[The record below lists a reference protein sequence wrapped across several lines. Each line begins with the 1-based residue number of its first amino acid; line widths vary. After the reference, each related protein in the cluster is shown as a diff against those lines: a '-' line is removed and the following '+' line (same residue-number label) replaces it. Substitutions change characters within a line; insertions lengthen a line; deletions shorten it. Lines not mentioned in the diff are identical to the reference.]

1 MKIDNKEVQ
10 HLKQLLQ
17 DNANAAEEQAERERQ
32 AELAKREA
40 EERARQEEEEAR
52 AMEAAR
58 LRREEE
64 ERRIQEL
71 SRMELERQR
80 LRQKERERA
89 EAERI
94 VAEKKKAR
102 EDAIVDEFLKEHGF
116 KDVNEM
122 IKIPSGFMRS
132 RKCSALHLAVE
143 LNDPDVV
150 SLLVQRGA
158 DIRAKNGKGKI
169 PFDIAQKL
177 GQENPDSK
185 ELLEVL
191 RVK

>member
-10 HLKQLLQ
+10 QLRQLLQ
-17 DNANAAEEQAERERQ
+17 DNANVAEEQAERERQ

-40 EERARQEEEEAR
+40 EERAQREEEER
-52 AMEAAR
+52 AAEEAR
-58 LRREEE
+58 LKAREAE

-80 LRQKERERA
+80 VRQKERERE

-94 VAEKKKAR
+94 AAAKKKAR
-102 EDAIVDEFLKEHGF
+102 EDAIVQDFLEKNGF
-116 KDVNEM
+116 KDINEI

-132 RKCSALHLAVE
+132 RKSTPLHVAVE

-150 SLLVQRGA
+150 SFLVQRGA
-158 DIRAKNGKGKI
+158 DINAKNNKGKI
-169 PFDIAQKL
+169 PYDIAHKL
-177 GQENPDSK
+177 GQENPHSK
-185 ELLEVL
+185 ELLELL

>member
-32 AELAKREA
+32 AELAKQEA
-40 EERARQEEEEAR
+40 EERARQAEEERAAEEAR
-52 AMEAAR
+52 I
-58 LRREEE
+58 RRDEE

-94 VAEKKKAR
+94 AAEKKNAR
-102 EDAIVDEFLKEHGF
+102 ENAVVDEFLLKHGF
-116 KDVNEM
+116 KDINEQ

-150 SLLVQRGA
+150 SLLVERGA
-158 DIRAKNGKGKI
+158 DIHAKNSKGKI

-177 GQENPDSK
+177 GQENPHSQ
-185 ELLEVL
+185 ELLELL

>member
-1 MKIDNKEVQ
+1 MKIDNKEVAQ
-10 HLKQLLQ
+10 LKQLLQ
-17 DNANAAEEQAERERQ
+17 DNANASEEQAERERQ
-32 AELAKREA
+32 AELARREA
-40 EERARQEEEEAR
+40 EERERQEEEER
-52 AMEAAR
+52 AAEAAR
-58 LRREEE
+58 LRREDE

-71 SRMELERQR
+71 SRMELEKQR

-94 VAEKKKAR
+94 ETEKKKAR
-102 EDAIVDEFLKEHGF
+102 EEAIVGEFLEKHGF
-116 KDVNEM
+116 KDINEM
-122 IKIPSGFMRS
+122 IKIPAGFMRS

-150 SLLVQRGA
+150 SLLIQHGA
-158 DIRAKNGKGKI
+158 DINAKNGKGKI

-177 GQENPDSK
+177 GQENPHSK
-185 ELLEVL
+185 ELLELL